1 MILTDSL
8 SKNGEM
14 YLSKHFQLKEFAS
27 TNGSKIYS
35 DTVKYNPELIN
46 KLEQLFSL
54 MQCSK
59 IIVNSGYRTP
69 MHDRA
74 VGGSGTGEHVNGNA
88 ADIKVYDKNG
98 KVVSSKIV
106 CCIAAD
112 LGFGGVAAI
121 KGYTSTHVDV
131 RSTKYWGDENI
142 SYRSIWYQ
150 KAHNYAKDFY
160 TAFNLT
166 KQEVDKYRQG
176 TITTNN
182 KKEEQSKTKTK
193 SITLKSGKWYV
204 REKAG
209 TMYDALDVLVGG
221 KSYTYSKTVLVGTTT
236 WYYIDKYK
244 GWVSGNGVSKINN

>member
-8 SKNGEM
+8 SKNGEV

-27 TNGSKIYS
+27 TSGSKVYS

-59 IIVNSGYRTP
+59 IVVNSGYRTP
-69 MHDRA
+69 AHDRA
-74 VGGSGTGEHVNGNA
+74 VGGSGSGEHVNGNA

-112 LGFGGVAAI
+112 MGFGGVAAI
-121 KGYTSTHVDV
+121 RGYTSTHVDV

-142 SYRSIWYQ
+142 NYRSIWYQ

-176 TITTNN
+176 SISSDTNT
-182 KKEEQSKTKTK
+182 KEPVKTPDKTV
-193 SITLKSGKWYV
+193 TLKSGKWYV

-209 TMYDALDVLVGG
+209 TMYDALDVAVGG
-221 KSYTYSKTVLVGTTT
+221 KTYTYSKTTLVGATV
-236 WYYIDKYK
+236 WYYLDKYK
-244 GWVSGNGVSKINN
+244 GWVSGNGVSKVTK